1 MSRAVKLL
9 AVAQN
14 RNPEGIKLAIVQ
26 AALAGKSYTQ
36 IAKEFDIAKGVVAG
50 IVYRAHKALGRR
62 SPAPRQAA
70 AVSIPKTKPVIV
82 ARTPEPTPSVVWQPK
97 AVPYFQIS
105 EGQCRWPLWSARTP
119 FSEKSFCGLPARAG
133 APYCDHC
140 CGLSY
145 SPAYTR
151 DIDRKLN
158 LKAFARRVA

>member
-36 IAKEFDIAKGVVAG
+36 IAKEFDVAKGVVAG
-50 IVYRAHKALGRR
+50 IVYRAHKALGRK
-62 SPAPRQAA
+62 SPATRKTAA
-70 AVSIPKTKPVIV
+70 ETPMAKPAIV
-82 ARTPEPTPSVVWQPK
+82 ARAPETQPAVVWQPK
-97 AVPYFQIS
+97 AVPYFQIRD
-105 EGQCRWPLWSARTP
+105 GQCRWPLWSARTP
-119 FSEKSFCGLPARAG
+119 FSEKSFCGLPARPG
-133 APYCDHC
+133 APYCAHC

-158 LKAFARRVA
+158 LKSFARRVA